1 MIFFQPRFPT
11 GLATGQEKATA
22 DEHAHG
28 QERSEHLAFSP
39 DIWNK
44 MTKILELFF
53 LNKNLI
59 CWKQIISH

>member
-39 DIWNK
+39 DI
-44 MTKILELFF
+44 
-53 LNKNLI
+53 
-59 CWKQIISH
+59 